1 MAPPDDDTPQGD
13 EGGILSPDELDIA
26 EDENVVEIDEGR
38 YVISP
43 HDSTPSVPED
53 ESRSTDTSG
62 SSEADSRADPE
73 LTTSGVHNWLRDH
86 VSEADAA
93 YGFDVTAAFEDT
105 VTRRELY
112 SDDVVTT
119 FEGLLVW
126 YAQHAGGNTPVE
138 EALGILLMESNVP
151 IRYPPATIKALI
163 AAHDLAPSDSIA
175 DLIQAIEADEA
186 IRFPPKD

>member
-1 MAPPDDDTPQGD
+1 MAPPDDETPQGD
-13 EGGILSPDELDIA
+13 EGGILSPEELDIA

-43 HDSTPSVPED
+43 HDSTPSVPD
-53 ESRSTDTSG
+53 NES
-62 SSEADSRADPE
+62 SSSDPPESSVADPPGDPE
-73 LTTSGVHNWLRDH
+73 LTTSGVHEWLREH
-86 VSEADAA
+86 VGDADAA

-138 EALGILLMESNVP
+138 EALGILLMEANVP

-175 DLIQAIEADEA
+175 DLVHAIETQDAV
-186 IRFPPKD
+186 RFPPED

>member
-1 MAPPDDDTPQGD
+1 MAPSEEDTPQSD
-13 EGGILSPDELDIA
+13 EGDILSPEELDIA

-43 HDSTPSVPED
+43 HDSTPSVPADDSQQSETSD
-53 ESRSTDTSG
+53 AAEPESRP
-62 SSEADSRADPE
+62 DPE
-73 LTTSGVHNWLRDH
+73 LTTSDVHDWLRDH

-138 EALGILLMESNVP
+138 EALGILLMEANVP

-163 AAHDLAPSDSIA
+163 AAHDLAPTDSIA
-175 DLIQAIEADEA
+175 DLIHAIEAEEA